1 MRLGRVP
8 WSRSLSALVLV
19 LVLASGVARADDAAR
34 LYAAFAHIDESAVVS
49 ARGFGV
55 PRGGPWNRV
64 VVGRHRQGEHVV
76 ARLVL
81 VRCDRVCRG
90 QSLWLGEAEVIE
102 VLGVMDLDGPAVGVP
117 DHAAHQRPGAWY
129 PMLAILGGA
138 RRARFPVLVV
148 RTRHEEVG
156 TGATRWGR
164 DVTGTAI
171 EERLRL
177 ISLRAAE
184 QGRVVFDEATID
196 RSVIGAGTSRTLRFE
211 RVARRGRLR
220 IAATEAWHDDSLSA
234 CLPPPPVAYAYEWRD
249 RGYQRVDAAPMRAGC
264 H

>member
-1 MRLGRVP
+1 MRLGIVP
-8 WSRSLSALVLV
+8 WVRSLIALIV
-19 LVLASGVARADDAAR
+19 VLASGVARADDAAR
-34 LYAAFAHIDESAVVS
+34 LYAAFAHVDESAVVG
-49 ARGFGV
+49 ARGSGL

-64 VVGRHRQGEHVV
+64 VVGRHRAGEYMV
-76 ARLVL
+76 ANLVL
-81 VRCDRVCRG
+81 LRCDRVCHGKR
-90 QSLWLGEAEVIE
+90 LWLGEAEIIE
-102 VLGVMDLDGPAVGVP
+102 VLGVLDLDGPAVDLP
-117 DHAAHQRPGAWY
+117 DRAAHQRPGAWY
-129 PMLAILGGA
+129 PMLDIVGGA

-177 ISLRAAE
+177 ISLRRAD
-184 QGRVVFDEATID
+184 QGRVVFDEATLD

-211 RVARRGRLR
+211 RTARRGRLR
-220 IAATEAWHDDSLSA
+220 IAATETWHNDSLSA
-234 CLPPPPVAYAYEWRD
+234 CLPPPPVVYAYAWRD